1 MSGRKAKSQG
11 LQNKKQA
18 FILTIEGGLIFMIE
32 KILENVI
39 NQMSPHPG
47 QEQLEHLNKV
57 LHMNFQGKE
66 ESRFYS
72 REIWKESDYDL
83 KKSNKQ
89 Y

>member
-1 MSGRKAKSQG
+1 MRSRPSCSTIIVEGR
-11 LQNKKQA
+11 
-18 FILTIEGGLIFMIE
+18 LIFMYG

-47 QEQLEHLNKV
+47 QEQLEHLNNL

-66 ESRFYS
+66 ASRFYS

>member
-1 MSGRKAKSQG
+1 MRNRPSCS
-11 LQNKKQA
+11 
-18 FILTIEGGLIFMIE
+18 TITVEGGLIFMIE